1 MKHVKKKKKVS
12 IFDLIHNGF
21 HEFIGLFGN
30 LKKKKVL
37 S

>member
-1 MKHVKKKKKVS
+1 MHEACEKKKVS